1 MIRQAFDL
9 TRDAARDA
17 SGRELAVLTRS
28 HDHREGVAAFVAKR
42 EPLFTRS

>member
-9 TRDAARDA
+9 TPDAARDA
-17 SGRELAVLTRS
+17 AGRELKVLARS

-42 EPLFTRS
+42 DPVFTRS